1 MHQITTKSKCEQENQ
16 NPNKQKSHQPNK
28 KKKYSYCIKIL
39 RSQNVSKQTKKKK
52 SHQPDQKLITS
63 KYYQKS
69 QYFFP
74 TFLVVP
80 IFKTNKPKSANGHPL
95 NYFFLKKNL
104 KLGVVLAYFLSILIC
119 IDLIPIVRS
128 SNKST
133 PNVCPSSIK
142 LTTSPAKFHTWTNV
156 NKYKTNTASQIK
168 KPIRWT

>member
-1 MHQITTKSKCEQENQ
+1 MHQITTKLKCEQENQ

-52 SHQPDQKLITS
+52 NHISQIRSLLHQNTT
-63 KYYQKS
+63 KS
-69 QYFFP
+69 PNIFFP

-142 LTTSPAKFHTWTNV
+142 LTTSPAKFHT
-156 NKYKTNTASQIK
+156 
-168 KPIRWT
+168 